1 MSGLS
6 DKLIGKAKYIA
17 GDATNDDRLKN
28 EGRAEEAKGTRKEK
42 LTNAVDAVQTK
53 STTRKK
59 GLMS

>member
-1 MSGLS
+1 MTS
-6 DKLIGKAKYIA
+6 
-17 GDATNDDRLKN
+17 LKN